1 MTSINNSSFIFSL
14 FLIASFLFVNS
25 CGSETG
31 NGKITAETPS
41 GVRYF
46 VEGKILDENSN
57 PIEEAEVSI
66 TAVQELPMISNAQ
79 GDFKSGSRAK
89 PFDNKIIEARITIK
103 ADGYTWEGYEEGKG
117 IRLRNRDEDL
127 GKFYLTKLG
136 GLDDFGDNEDS
147 DGDGVPDKIDNCS
160 FIANPNQIDE
170 DENGIG
176 DACEREVF
184 YAEMGEVTY
193 FGIEFIPKNIVDNIT
208 KIMINGNQIYFG
220 LKDENN
226 QAEFDRNIL
235 YLRRTSTTRNIEI
248 YFNNSDPVDIDFND
262 ARCDLE
268 KNLLK
273 LNFNANNE
281 IKKTACFK

>member
-1 MTSINNSSFIFSL
+1 MTSINHNSFIYSF
-14 FLIASFLFVNS
+14 FLIGSFLLVNS
-25 CGSETG
+25 CKPPDIVIEPR
-31 NGKITAETPS
+31 PS
-41 GVRYF
+41 YSVKGEV
-46 VEGKILDENSN
+46 VDENSN
-57 PIEEAEVSI
+57 PIENAEILI
-66 TAVQELPMISNAQ
+66 TAVQELPMISNAL
-79 GDFKSGSRAK
+79 GDFESGSRAK
-89 PFDNKIIEARITIK
+89 PFKNKIIEARIAIR
-103 ADGYTWEGYEEGKG
+103 ADGYTWEDYEEGKV
-117 IRLRNRDEDL
+117 IRLRNRDVDL

-136 GLDDFGDNEDS
+136 GLDGIVDNEDS
-147 DGDGVPDKIDNCS
+147 DGDGVLDKIDNC
-160 FIANPNQIDE
+160 IGLPNPDQTDE

-176 DACEREVF
+176 DACERNEIIDKII
-184 YAEMGEVTY
+184 GEVTY
-193 FGIEFIPKNIVDNIT
+193 FGIEFIPKSIVDNIT
-208 KIMINGNQIYFG
+208 KIMIDENQIYFG
-220 LKDENN
+220 LDDKNN